1 QKMSRPL
8 ERLRVIINHL
18 DRHPA
23 GIARQAFLFLF
34 YYFFFFQFGRYTL
47 DNDLLTPEQ
56 RLFYEENGF
65 LLIRNLVSKQDIDR
79 FRREF
84 ERICRQEIKVPGL
97 VVMRDVAI
105 AKSEFVPDQRAVSK
119 VQDFQEDP
127 ELFRYCSLPKI
138 LKYVECFI
146 GPNIMAMHTMLIN
159 KPPDAGKKTSRHPMH
174 QDLHYFPFRPVDRIV
189 CAWTAMET
197 VNRQN
202 GCLVVLPGSHKGT
215 LQEHD
220 YPEWEGGV
228 NKMYHGVRDYDPE
241 HPRVHLEMEK
251 GDTVFFHP
259 LLIHG
264 SGMNQTQ
271 GFRKAISCH
280 YASGDC
286 YYIDVK
292 GTTQENI
299 EKEVKEIIVRRHAVG
314 DELTFKDT
322 WAIRGRLVQG
332 ERISM

>member
-1 QKMSRPL
+1 MSRPA

-18 DRHPA
+18 DRHSA
-23 GIARQAFLFLF
+23 GIRAAPTSAQTVSYGHPQRL
-34 YYFFFFQFGRYTL
+34 RYTL

-65 LLIRNLVSKQDIDR
+65 LLIRNLVSMQDIDR

-84 ERICRQEIKVPGL
+84 ERICRQEIKVPNL

-119 VQDFQEDP
+119 LQDFQEDP
-127 ELFRYCSLPKI
+127 ELFRYCSLPEI

-299 EKEVKEIIVRRHAVG
+299 EKEVKEIVARKYAVG
-314 DELTFKDT
+314 DEVTFKDT